1 MKNVPRTIMVHTWYG
16 LNAATHIERA
26 SWHRT
31 GSGRFL
37 IPHPPLVNG
46 LLRRGL
52 SDAAYRHLCVW
63 HEIGHLQMFPF
74 SLLYAGLLLGIF
86 FSGTF
91 SDNSN
96 NIFGLLIILISCFAF
111 WEMLAE
117 GYVLMK
123 KAGCYH
129 LHYKGVSIAPR
140 LVFWSVMAT
149 LALAGWLTALA

>member
-1 MKNVPRTIMVHTWYG
+1 MVHTWYG

-26 SWHRT
+26 CWHRT

-37 IPHPPLVNG
+37 VPHPPLANW

-74 SLLYAGLLLGIF
+74 GLLYAALLMGLF
-86 FSGTF
+86 FSG
-91 SDNSN
+91 N
-96 NIFGLLIILISCFAF
+96 NNNTIEFLIVLASCFAA

-117 GYVLMK
+117 GYVFIK
-123 KAGCYH
+123 KASCYT
-129 LHYKGVSIAPR
+129 LHYKGVTIVPR
-140 LVFWSVMAT
+140 LAFWSVMAT
-149 LALAGWLTALA
+149 LALAGWIIALV